1 MTTVE
6 IIAQIIGIGAMAMN
20 CFSFQQKERKTVLA
34 FQLVGTSLF
43 AINFFMLGAISGA
56 ILNLLGAIRSVVF
69 MYREKFNANHP
80 LWLAG
85 FIATYILSYVAVFT
99 VFEKEPTALN
109 LILEILPV
117 IGMVLTTLSFRYKD
131 AKTIRRFGF
140 INAPLW
146 LTYNIYS
153 KSIGAIICE
162 SLNIISIIIGT
173 LRHDVKRKNK

>member
-6 IIAQIIGIGAMAMN
+6 IIAQIISIAAMAMN
-20 CFSFQQKERKTVLA
+20 CLSFQQKERKAVIA
-34 FQLVGTSLF
+34 FQLVGTTLF
-43 AINFFMLGAISGA
+43 SINFFMLGAFTGA
-56 ILNLLGAIRSVVF
+56 ILNLLAAIRSIVF
-69 MYREKFNANHP
+69 INKEKLKADHP
-80 LWLAG
+80 AWL
-85 FIATYILSYVAVFT
+85 IAFTVTYVLSYVASFALLD
-99 VFEKEPTALN
+99 KEPTALN

-117 IGMVLTTLSFRYKD
+117 IGMVLTTISFRYDD

-146 LTYNIYS
+146 LAYNIYS